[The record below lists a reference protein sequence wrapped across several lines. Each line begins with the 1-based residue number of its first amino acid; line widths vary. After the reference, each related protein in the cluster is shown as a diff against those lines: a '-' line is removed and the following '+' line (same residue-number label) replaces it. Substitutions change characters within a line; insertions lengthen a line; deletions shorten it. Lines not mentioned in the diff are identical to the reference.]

1 MLKSK
6 EGLYVIPNLIDP
18 ALSRRSTDVEKA
30 KSSLSTSMNPQGYTG
45 VQTVPFIRNN
55 ATVALHGSFSSY
67 KEDVLID
74 TKSRQV
80 VFNTRLIDRGSLLA
94 VTGATAYVD
103 ATDAV
108 ANAKTDITRK
118 RASERR
124 AKIMEA
130 FDVLDLSA
138 ITKFHYLAKD
148 GTLLALSTAYNIP
161 TTDTSAYTSEVRR
174 VLLEAMPSRVH
185 TKISNEVYVDKL
197 LSKGLINIDDFKRHI
212 SVRGNATVAAANA
225 EQITAVA
232 ALFAYFR
239 DVEDADVTLVDYLDQ
254 YVADAA
260 ALHAA
265 MSRYPNL
272 ATKPVNPYHITS
284 SFAAV
289 IGALSGITLS
299 DQEGN
304 WLMRMLRDAATG
316 EYTTASDGT
325 DDYYDVGDYLMYPGA
340 TLTAGSDSVTV
351 NFNGKVSTARLGVST
366 PSAARV
372 TKIKEAFQ
380 LAVSNAYKLIYDAE
394 APHYLRWAR
403 LGDIYTRPFLRM

>member
-6 EGLYVIPNLIDP
+6 EGLYVIPNLISPD
-18 ALSRRSTDVEKA
+18 LSRRTADVEKA
-30 KSSLSTSMNPQGYTG
+30 KSSLNTSMNPQSYTG
-45 VQTVPFIRNN
+45 HQSVPFVRNN
-55 ATVALHGSFSSY
+55 ATVALHGSYSTLR
-67 KEDVLID
+67 EDILID
-74 TKSRQV
+74 TKAREVTFSA
-80 VFNTRLIDRGSLLA
+80 RLINRGSLLA

-108 ANAKTDITRK
+108 TNAKTAITRK

-124 AKIMEA
+124 EKIMQA

-148 GTLLALSTAYNIP
+148 GTLLALATAYNIP
-161 TTDTSAYTSEVRR
+161 TTDTIAYNSEVREA
-174 VLLEAMPSRVH
+174 LLAAMPTRVH

-197 LSKGLINIDDFKRHI
+197 LGKGLINVDDFKRHI
-212 SVRGNATVAAANA
+212 SVRGDATVAAANA

-239 DVEDADVTLVDYLDQ
+239 DVEDADVTLVEYLDQ

-265 MSRYPNL
+265 MSRFPNL
-272 ATKPVNPYHITS
+272 ASRPVNPYHVTS

-289 IGALSGITLS
+289 VSALSGITLS

-316 EYTTASDGT
+316 EYTDTSDGT
-325 DDYYDVGDYLMYPGA
+325 DDYYDDGDYLM
-340 TLTAGSDSVTV
+340 
-351 NFNGKVSTARLGVST
+351 
-366 PSAARV
+366 
-372 TKIKEAFQ
+372 
-380 LAVSNAYKLIYDAE
+380 
-394 APHYLRWAR
+394 
-403 LGDIYTRPFLRM
+403 

>member
-6 EGLYVIPNLIDP
+6 EGLYIIPNLIDP
-18 ALSRRSTDVEKA
+18 TLSLRTSDVERA
-30 KSSLSTSMNPQGYTG
+30 KSSLLTSMNPQEYTG
-45 VQTVPFIRNN
+45 FQSVPFVRNN
-55 ATVALHGSFSSY
+55 ATVALHGSYSSL

-74 TKSRQV
+74 TKTRQIT
-80 VFNTRLIDRGSLLA
+80 FATRLLNRGTLLA

-118 RASERR
+118 RATDRR
-124 AKIMEA
+124 DKIVQA

-138 ITKFHYLAKD
+138 ITKFHYVTKD
-148 GTLLALSTAYNIP
+148 GALLALSTAYNIP
-161 TTDTSAYTSEVRR
+161 TTDTSAYTSEVREA
-174 VLLEAMPSRVH
+174 LLKAMPARVH
-185 TKISNEVYVDKL
+185 SKISNEVYVDKL
-197 LSKGLINIDDFKRHI
+197 LAKGLVNVDDFKRKI
-212 SVRGNATVAAANA
+212 SVRGDATVAAANA
-225 EQITAVA
+225 EQVTAVA

-239 DVEDADVTLVDYLDQ
+239 DVEDADVTLIDYLDQ

-265 MSRYPNL
+265 MAKYPSL
-272 ATKPVNPYHITS
+272 ASKPVNPYHITS

-289 IGALSGITLS
+289 ISALSGVTVT
-299 DQEGN
+299 DQEGT

-316 EYTTASDGT
+316 EYTLTSDGT

-340 TLTAGSDSVTV
+340 SLSVNGDTVTV
-351 NFNGKVSTARLGVST
+351 TFNGKVSTARLGVNT
-366 PSAARV
+366 PSGERV
-372 TKIKEAFQ
+372 AKVKEAFQ
-380 LAVSNAYKLIYDAE
+380 IAIANAYRLIYDAE

-403 LGDIYTRPFLRM
+403 LGDVYTKPFLRM

>member
-18 ALSRRSTDVEKA
+18 DSSRRTADVEKA
-30 KSSLSTSMNPQGYTG
+30 KSTLSTSMNPQGYNG
-45 VQTVPFIRNN
+45 YQSVPFIRNN
-55 ATVALHGSFSSY
+55 ATVALHGSYSDH

-74 TKSRQV
+74 TKSRQIT
-80 VFNTRLIDRGSLLA
+80 FNARLINRGSLLA

-118 RASERR
+118 RATERR
-124 AKIMEA
+124 AKIVEA
-130 FDVLDLSA
+130 FNILDLSA

-161 TTDTSAYTSEVRR
+161 TTDTSAYLSEVRE
-174 VLLEAMPSRVH
+174 VLSKAMPSRVH
-185 TKISNEVYVDKL
+185 SRISNEAYIDKL
-197 LSKGLINIDDFKRHI
+197 LGKGLINIDDFKRHI
-212 SVRGNATVAAANA
+212 SVRGDAIVAAANA

-239 DVEDADVTLVDYLDQ
+239 DVEDADSSLIDYLDQ

-260 ALHAA
+260 AVHAA
-265 MSRYPNL
+265 VSRYPNL
-272 ATKPVNPYHITS
+272 ASKPVNPYHVTS

-289 IGALSGITLS
+289 ISSLSGITID

-316 EYTTASDGT
+316 EYTTTSEGT

-340 TLTAGSDSVTV
+340 SLTANADTITV
-351 NFNGKVSTARLGVST
+351 NFNGKVSTARLGVVT

-372 TKIKEAFQ
+372 VKIKEAFQ
-380 LAVSNAYKLIYDAE
+380 VAVSNAYKLIYDSE

-403 LGDIYTRPFLRM
+403 LGDVYTKPFLRM